1 MASLTAKIFAVTGG
15 ASGIGAATCRLLAE
29 RGAGVICVADVS
41 STNFGSLQ
49 KSITEINSLTL
60 VQCTVLDVTSSEDV
74 NQWLR
79 DIVSSHGNLHGAA
92 NIAGVAQG
100 AGLRTTPTIL
110 AETDADWSR
119 ILKVNLDGVFYC
131 TRAQVRAMT
140 DLPKG
145 NRSIVN
151 VASIA
156 AFSHMPD
163 VYAYS
168 TSKQACV
175 HFTACVAADVFPLG
189 IRVNCVSP
197 GKADWM
203 PLVTFDHVAP
213 ASNGKQESQT
223 RRYCPSLS
231 LMQSPWTRSRPCT
244 PAKALQCVEL
254 MKWRVRLCG
263 CSAKTLTR
271 SMEPTSMSEQ
281 ASHSA

>member
-60 VQCTVLDVTSSEDV
+60 VQCTVLDVTSSEAV

-168 TSKQACV
+168 TSKQASGITNTPLLPQFEPNAKSLDEIQALYASQGLTMCG
-175 HFTACVAADVFPLG
+175 ADEVARTIVWL
-189 IRVNCVSP
+189 
-197 GKADWM
+197 
-203 PLVTFDHVAP
+203 
-213 ASNGKQESQT
+213 
-223 RRYCPSLS
+223 LS
-231 LMQSPWTRSRPCT
+231 
-244 PAKALQCVEL
+244 ED
-254 MKWRVRLCG
+254 
-263 CSAKTLTR
+263 
-271 SMEPTSMSEQ
+271 
-281 ASHSA
+281 SHPVYGANINVGAGVP

>member
-41 STNFGSLQ
+41 STNFDSLQ

-197 GKADWM
+197 GITNTPLLPQFEPNAKSLDEIQALYASQGLTMCGADE
-203 PLVTFDHVAP
+203 VAR
-213 ASNGKQESQT
+213 T
-223 RRYCPSLS
+223 IVWLLS
-231 LMQSPWTRSRPCT
+231 
-244 PAKALQCVEL
+244 ED
-254 MKWRVRLCG
+254 
-263 CSAKTLTR
+263 
-271 SMEPTSMSEQ
+271 
-281 ASHSA
+281 SHPVYGANINVGAGVP